1 MSGGTTQA
9 VIRREGMP
17 GDAFPTLDHPP
28 RYILMGGDD
37 PGKSH
42 DLIISPINPP
52 EGKLHDMLT

>member
-1 MSGGTTQA
+1 MSGGATRA
-9 VIRREGMP
+9 VIRRKGML

-42 DLIISPINPP
+42 DMLI
-52 EGKLHDMLT
+52 

>member
-1 MSGGTTQA
+1 MSGGATRA

-17 GDAFPTLDHPP
+17 GDAFPMLDHPP

-42 DLIISPINPP
+42 GMFI
-52 EGKLHDMLT
+52 